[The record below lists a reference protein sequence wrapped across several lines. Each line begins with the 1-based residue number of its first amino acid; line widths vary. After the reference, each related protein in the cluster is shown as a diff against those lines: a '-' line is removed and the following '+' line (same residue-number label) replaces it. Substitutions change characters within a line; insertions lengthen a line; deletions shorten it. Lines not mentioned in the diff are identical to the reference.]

1 MKVVIT
7 DTASESLWP
16 IYERHLEYSEDYA
29 VNFQRE
35 IDAYMLKKF
44 SAHPELGP
52 VVHEPRGIRRLVYK
66 KWYNIYYTIRPEV
79 VFILF
84 IFHGRLEINQLIRD
98 HGLNF
103 DDLPLTSDEKQ

>member
-1 MKVVIT
+1 MKVIIT

-35 IDAYMLKKF
+35 IDACLMEMF
-44 SAHPELGP
+44 STHPEIGP
-52 VVHEPRGIRRLVYK
+52 VVHEPRGIRRMVYQK
-66 KWYNIYYTIRPEV
+66 AYNIYYTVRPEA

-84 IFHGRLEINQLIRD
+84 IFHGRLEINQFIRD
-98 HGLNF
+98 HGLNL
-103 DDLPLTSDEKQ
+103 DDLLLPSES